1 MSIPVLLLDID
12 GVVNALSKKPPSGIW
27 PHGSWITGKATDTE
41 RRELPMLIAR
51 PVVEFI
57 NELHSSGAAEVRWHT
72 TWQWAAQSVADL
84 AGFGKFE
91 VTPSPEFE
99 NYRTFQK
106 EAILA
111 GRPTWWK
118 LPAAERVVQV
128 EKRDLIWIDDDLPYE
143 YTRKAQFDPLLGGEQ
158 RVLLIDPYSM
168 TGLVA
173 YEMGKINAFIAS
185 LAAAVK

>member
-12 GVVNALSKKPPSGIW
+12 GVVNALSKKIPSGIW

-41 RRELPMLIAR
+41 LRELPMLIAR

-72 TWQWAAQSVADL
+72 TWQSAAQNVAEL
-84 AGFGKFE
+84 AGFGTFE
-91 VTPSPEFE
+91 VAEAPEFE
-99 NYRTFQK
+99 NYRDFQK
-106 EAILA
+106 QAIIA
-111 GRPTWWK
+111 HRPTWWK

-143 YTRKAQFDPLLGGEQ
+143 YTRKKQFDPMLGGEQ
-158 RVLLIDPYSM
+158 RVLFIDPYSM

-173 YEMGKINAFIAS
+173 YEMGKINSFIAS
-185 LAAAVK
+185 LASAVR